1 MCNGYGIVVD
11 QQQSAQNRLSEE
23 RKKSTMVG
31 SKYGAGVSGGIVCD
45 AYAGEVGT
53 LIGWNDD
60 EVGICGENG
69 GLGCG

>member
-1 MCNGYGIVVD
+1 
-11 QQQSAQNRLSEE
+11 
-23 RKKSTMVG
+23 MVG

-69 GLGCG
+69 GLGCGWEKERADWN